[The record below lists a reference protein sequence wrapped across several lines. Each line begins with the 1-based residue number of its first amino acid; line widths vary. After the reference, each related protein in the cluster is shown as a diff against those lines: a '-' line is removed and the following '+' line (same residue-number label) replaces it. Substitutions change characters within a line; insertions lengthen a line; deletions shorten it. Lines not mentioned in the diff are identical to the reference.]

1 MSMTDRRTRA
11 QAIASVVVIA
21 ALVWALVFR
30 DDPTLGRG
38 QAVVGWLMVAGL
50 AGYLVL
56 VWRRRG

>member
-30 DDPTLGRG
+30 DDPTLTRG
-38 QAVVGWLMVAGL
+38 HAVVGWLMVAGL
-50 AGYLVL
+50 ASYLL
-56 VWRRRG
+56 SVWRRGR